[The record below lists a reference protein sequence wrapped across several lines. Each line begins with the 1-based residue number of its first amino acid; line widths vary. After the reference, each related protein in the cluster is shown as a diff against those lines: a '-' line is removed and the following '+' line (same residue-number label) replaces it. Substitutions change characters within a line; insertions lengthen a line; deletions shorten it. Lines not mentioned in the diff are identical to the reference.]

1 MDILSAL
8 KIILFLGYKMASQLV
23 FYTDN
28 DLKNFTFYKFPKAL
42 LSDPHYR
49 DMSDSAKLLY
59 MIFYDRLFLSQKN
72 AYCDDNGILYIHYSL
87 KDIIDTT
94 GWSRD
99 KAKRALK
106 CLEEFNLILL
116 DRKSRGLAYR
126 IYVSKLIVDNLGVG
140 SKRA

>member
-1 MDILSAL
+1 M
-8 KIILFLGYKMASQLV
+8 KTELV
-23 FYTDN
+23 FFTDN

-42 LSDPHYR
+42 LSDSHFR
-49 DMSDSAKLLY
+49 NMSDSAKLLY

-72 AYCDDNGILYIHYSL
+72 AYCDENGLLYIFYSL
-87 KDIIDTT
+87 QEIMATT
-94 GWSRD
+94 GWSRE

-106 CLEEFNLILL
+106 CLEDFQLILL
-116 DRKSRGLAYR
+116 SRKSKGLAYR

>member
-1 MDILSAL
+1 M
-8 KIILFLGYKMASQLV
+8 KSQLA
-23 FYTDN
+23 FYSDS

-42 LSDPHYR
+42 LSDPHYKN
-49 DMSDSAKLLY
+49 MSDSAKLLY
-59 MIFYDRLFLSQKN
+59 MIFYDKLFLSQKN
-72 AYCDDNGILYIHYSL
+72 AFCDEHGILYIYYSL
-87 KDIIDTT
+87 QDIMETT

-126 IYVSKLIVDNLGVG
+126 IYVRTLIVDNLGVG